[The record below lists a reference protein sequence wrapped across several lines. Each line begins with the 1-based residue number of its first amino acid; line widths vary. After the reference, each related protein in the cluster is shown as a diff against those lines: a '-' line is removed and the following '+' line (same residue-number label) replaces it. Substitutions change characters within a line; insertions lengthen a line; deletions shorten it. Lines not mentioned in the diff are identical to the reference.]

1 MGNDVRGYPSIKYG
15 DPTDL
20 KDYNGGRSF
29 EELKKFAEENLGPS
43 CGPDNIDL
51 CDEEKKAL
59 IEKFQAMDVDTLK
72 KEIEEAQAKI
82 DKIDAKSQKVIDGI
96 TEKIAAEQKNLEAEK
111 KKKNDLVAKET
122 KKTGVGIMKKIVTA
136 QKKKEE
142 KEDKGKNA
150 RRLLSPT
157 CSLISPARIFCCD

>member
-72 KEIEEAQAKI
+72 KEIEQAQATL
-82 DKIDAKSQKVIDGI
+82 DKIDAKHEKLIKAVSAKI
-96 TEKIAAEQKNLEAEK
+96 TANSELLEAEK
-111 KKKNDLVAKET
+111 
-122 KKTGVGIMKKIVTA
+122 
-136 QKKKEE
+136 QK
-142 KEDKGKNA
+142 
-150 RRLLSPT
+150 
-157 CSLISPARIFCCD
+157 